1 MRLIGADS
9 FISFMKDYQTE
20 IAATGTDG
28 EYNLLGSIIRGIE
41 NELTAYDPEK
51 VIAEIK
57 EKSEVMSTKDSS
69 HKYYKV
75 IGTRVCEEIIRRGDI
90 G

>member
-41 NELTAYDPEK
+41 NELTAYDSDN
-51 VIAEIK
+51 IISEIK
-57 EKSEVMSTKDSS
+57 EKSRVMSTKNPS
-69 HKYYKV
+69 HKYYKA
-75 IGTRVCEEIIRRGDI
+75 IGTRICEEIIRRG
-90 G
+90 GVR